1 MQPMVLSQSCV
12 SENSANLMV
21 APRAVSSR
29 QRLFAKISVFFTKN
43 WEIFGQLCFSSV
55 NSNNFASSWEISP
68 NS

>member
-12 SENSANLMV
+12 SENSADLMV

-29 QRLFAKISVFFTKN
+29 QRLLAKISVV
-43 WEIFGQLCFSSV
+43 FGQLCFSSV